1 MSTEKPNILLLVID
15 CLRADRTFGADRT
28 AKTPNLHALAERG
41 TLFDTLITANSMTI
55 PCMTTMFTGMYPQR
69 HGVRAMVGS
78 RVSDDVPLL
87 AELLQANGYTTYA
100 EATGPLSPFYRLDR
114 GFDQYEVRDGVKSPF
129 LGEWGDQLIGRV
141 RDRQLESPWFMYVHL
156 WGVHR
161 PRQVSPQYDTPEYG
175 KTQYDRAV
183 SSYDARLGDLFA
195 AVDPT
200 NTIVIVTGDHGE
212 KVPENDL
219 ETGIES
225 LKKSL
230 SGNSSGKAT
239 SKWMKRRRKA
249 IAAGREM
256 WLSTTRQLHQLGLV
270 ESPLASVTGHGYHVY
285 DSLVRVPFVV
295 AGTSRVPANVVSHE
309 QVRQVDIL
317 PTILDLAGAAHAIP
331 EHADGQSLVSSM
343 DAGAAGAGVLTAE
356 VPAFIET
363 CQNSR
368 EPSSF
373 YGIRF
378 EGWKYAYNADDPSV
392 PEELYDLSADPE
404 EKRNIAKENPQQ
416 AAELRQLIQAHLSNA
431 SLSGAALVDE
441 LSAAEMDGLAEHLK
455 KLGYVE

>member
-1 MSTEKPNILLLVID
+1 MSIEKPNILLLVVD
-15 CLRADRTFGADRT
+15 CLRADRTFGAHRT
-28 AKTPNLHALAERG
+28 AVTPNLHALAERG
-41 TLFDTLITANSMTI
+41 TLFDCLITANSMTI
-55 PCMTTMFTGMYPQR
+55 PCMTTMFTGIYPQR

-78 RVSDDVPLL
+78 RVSDEVPLL

-100 EATGPLSPFYRLDR
+100 EATGPLNPFYRLDR
-114 GFDQYEVRDGVKSPF
+114 GFNQYEMRDGVQSPF
-129 LGEWGDQLIGRV
+129 LGEWGDGLIARV
-141 RDRQLESPWFMYVHL
+141 RDRKFQSPWFTYVHL

-161 PRQVSPQYDTPEYG
+161 PRQVSPDYDKPEYG
-175 KTQYDRAV
+175 RTQYDRAI
-183 SSYDARLGDLFA
+183 SSYDARLGELFA
-195 AVDPT
+195 AVDPS

-239 SKWMKRRRKA
+239 SKWVKRRRKA

-256 WLSTTRQLHQLGLV
+256 WLSTTRHLHQLGLV

-285 DSLVRVPFVV
+285 DSLTRVPFVV
-295 AGTSRVPANVVSHE
+295 SGTDKVPAHVVSHE

-317 PTILDLAGAAHAIP
+317 PTILDLAGAADLIP
-331 EHADGQSLVSSM
+331 DNVDGYSLVPVM
-343 DAGAAGAGVLTAE
+343 AGEDAADI
-356 VPAFIET
+356 PAFIET

-373 YGIRF
+373 YGVRY
-378 EGWKYAYNADDPSV
+378 EGWKFAYNASDTSV
-392 PEELYDLSADPE
+392 PQELYDLAADPE
-404 EKRNIAKENPQQ
+404 EKHNIVKEQPAR
-416 AAELRQLIQAHLSNA
+416 AAELQHLIEGHLTNA
-431 SLSGAALVDE
+431 SFSGSALVDE
-441 LSAAEMDGLAEHLK
+441 LSVAEMEGLAEHLK